1 MKKSYFELEAELKLQ
16 EAKLKS
22 YENEMEQLLNSQSTS
37 VLRSTELFV
46 SPLCCKD
53 IEAYCSDRELCSLAI
68 SGINRD
74 IRRTKNEIKK
84 ISKLMALKRKEHSAY
99 NGGKENS

>member
-53 IEAYCSDRELCSLAI
+53 IEAY
-68 SGINRD
+68 
-74 IRRTKNEIKK
+74 
-84 ISKLMALKRKEHSAY
+84 
-99 NGGKENS
+99 